1 MHEYLL
7 DVPIAVDLTG
17 LFDAPFLILDEF
29 VEAVMPVSHAKA
41 EGVTPS
47 HMEVIEA
54 WLN

>member
-7 DVPIAVDLTG
+7 DVPIAVDLTR
-17 LFDAPFLILDEF
+17 LFNAPFLILDEI
-29 VEAVMPVSHAKA
+29 VEAVMPASQSNV

-47 HMEVIEA
+47 HMEAIEA